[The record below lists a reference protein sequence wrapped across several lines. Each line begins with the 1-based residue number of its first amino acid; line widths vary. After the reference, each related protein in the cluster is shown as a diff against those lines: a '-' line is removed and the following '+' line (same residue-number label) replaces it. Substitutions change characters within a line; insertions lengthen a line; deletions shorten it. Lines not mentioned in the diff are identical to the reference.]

1 MRRKPITPETTYT
14 AGPVTLLPVGSEER
28 DRRTILWLASVW
40 QSQEY
45 TLREWDK
52 VLRRVEEE
60 EVFKRYPK
68 DNPAGSLE
76 SLVKEVI
83 GVSIQE
89 SKLRIE
95 ERTKSLAEVAKPAM
109 KQGRPSKE
117 DKEKDYNYNVSKHQG
132 TSAEYLASVIAR
144 DHPEILDG
152 MKDGKFKSTR
162 QAAIAAGIIKPSQTW
177 SAPTDVE
184 KLAVALAKRFTPEQ
198 RQQLRLMEW

>member
-1 MRRKPITPETTYT
+1 MRRKPLTPETTYT

-45 TLREWDK
+45 TLREWDN
-52 VLRRVEEE
+52 VLRRVEED

-83 GVSIQE
+83 GVSIHE

-95 ERTKSLAEVAKPAM
+95 ERTKSLAEAAKPAM
-109 KQGRPSKE
+109 RHGGDRKSE
-117 DKEKDYNYNVSKHQG
+117 DRNQADNYQVEKSYG

-152 MKDGKFKSTR
+152 MKR
-162 QAAIAAGIIKPSQTW
+162 
-177 SAPTDVE
+177 
-184 KLAVALAKRFTPEQ
+184 
-198 RQQLRLMEW
+198 

>member
-1 MRRKPITPETTYT
+1 M
-14 AGPVTLLPVGSEER
+14 TLLPVGSEER

-52 VLRRVEEE
+52 VLQRVEEE

-76 SLVKEVI
+76 SLVKNVI
-83 GVSIQE
+83 GISIQE

-109 KQGRPSKE
+109 KHGGDRKSEDRNQG
-117 DKEKDYNYNVSKHQG
+117 DNYNLDKHRG
-132 TSAEYLASVIAR
+132 TSSSYLASVIAR
-144 DHPEILDG
+144 DHPEIHEG

-177 SAPTDVE
+177 TAPTDIE
-184 KLAVALAKRFTPEQ
+184 KLAVAIGKRYSNKDI
-198 RQQLRLMEW
+198 LRLLPFLRSETFRSETDFGKSDG